1 METLLTVI
9 QTISDFL
16 WGTPMTVALIGTGLY
31 LSIKFKFRYITK
43 IKFHFQNT
51 FGKMFKGKGEG
62 EGTVSGFAA
71 ACTAMANTIGVGNIG
86 GVATAITMGGPGAIF
101 WMWISALLG
110 MSTKACEIILGQR
123 YRVKYKNSMD
133 EYMCDRSFVMKNAR
147 GCKK

>member
-1 METLLTVI
+1 MNGLLLVI

-16 WGTPMTVALIGTGLY
+16 WETPMTIALIGTGLY

-86 GVATAITMGGPGAIF
+86 GVATPSQWEDQEQSSGCGSQHFSECLQKP
-101 WMWISALLG
+101 
-110 MSTKACEIILGQR
+110 
-123 YRVKYKNSMD
+123 V
-133 EYMCDRSFVMKNAR
+133 RSFLDRDIV
-147 GCKK
+147 

>member
-1 METLLTVI
+1 MNGLLLVI

-16 WGTPMTVALIGTGLY
+16 WGTPMTIALIGTGLY

-86 GVATAITMGGPGAIF
+86 GVATAITMGGSSGCGSQHFSECLQKP
-101 WMWISALLG
+101 
-110 MSTKACEIILGQR
+110 
-123 YRVKYKNSMD
+123 V
-133 EYMCDRSFVMKNAR
+133 RSFLDRDIV
-147 GCKK
+147 

>member
-1 METLLTVI
+1 MNGLLLVI

-16 WGTPMTVALIGTGLY
+16 WGTPMTIALIGTGLY

-71 ACTAMANTIGVGNIG
+71 ACTGYGQYDRCWEHRWCGNCDHDG
-86 GVATAITMGGPGAIF
+86 RTR
-101 WMWISALLG
+101 SDLLDVDL
-110 MSTKACEIILGQR
+110 STSR
-123 YRVKYKNSMD
+123 NVYKSL
-133 EYMCDRSFVMKNAR
+133 
-147 GCKK
+147 

>member
-1 METLLTVI
+1 MNGLLLVI

-16 WGTPMTVALIGTGLY
+16 WGTPMTIALIGTGLY

-71 ACTAMANTIGVGNIG
+71 ACTAMANTIGVGKEHRWCGNCDHDG
-86 GVATAITMGGPGAIF
+86 RTR
-101 WMWISALLG
+101 SDLLDVDL
-110 MSTKACEIILGQR
+110 STSR
-123 YRVKYKNSMD
+123 NVYKSL
-133 EYMCDRSFVMKNAR
+133 
-147 GCKK
+147 

>member
-86 GVATAITMGGPGAIF
+86 GVATAITVD
-101 WMWISALLG
+101 L
-110 MSTKACEIILGQR
+110 STSR
-123 YRVKYKNSMD
+123 NVYKSL
-133 EYMCDRSFVMKNAR
+133 
-147 GCKK
+147 

>member
-71 ACTAMANTIGVGNIG
+71 ACTAMEIGRAHV
-86 GVATAITMGGPGAIF
+86 
-101 WMWISALLG
+101 
-110 MSTKACEIILGQR
+110 
-123 YRVKYKNSMD
+123 
-133 EYMCDRSFVMKNAR
+133 
-147 GCKK
+147 

>member
-71 ACTAMANTIGVGNIG
+71 ACTAMANTIGVGNSDHDG
-86 GVATAITMGGPGAIF
+86 RTR
-101 WMWISALLG
+101 SNLLDVDL
-110 MSTKACEIILGQR
+110 STSR
-123 YRVKYKNSMD
+123 NVYKSL
-133 EYMCDRSFVMKNAR
+133 
-147 GCKK
+147 

>member
-1 METLLTVI
+1 MNGLLLVI

-16 WGTPMTVALIGTGLY
+16 WGTPMTIALIGTGLY

-71 ACTAMANTIGVGNIG
+71 ACTAMATRSV
-86 GVATAITMGGPGAIF
+86 
-101 WMWISALLG
+101 L
-110 MSTKACEIILGQR
+110 EILVVSQLPSQWEVREQSSGCGSLHCLECLQKH
-123 YRVKYKNSMD
+123 V
-133 EYMCDRSFVMKNAR
+133 RSFLDR
-147 GCKK
+147 DTE